1 MAGSD
6 FDPGGANGPPQPHI
20 NNTYADRLK
29 ANVKYDQRLQR
40 NILEI
45 ILQSENSESLT
56 ELKEDDM
63 KQLFDTIG
71 IDIKNELEGYQVKFE
86 KVSVWLKKGVNLDK
100 YCKDEKIRVSTGVTT
115 SFIKPAGRN
124 DVTVTVVGLNFNT
137 PDTFIMEYIKNFGR
151 IVSNSVIYGKYT
163 EGPFKGK
170 FNRERKYQMD
180 FSEPKP
186 FMGTFHI
193 IDGER

>member
-6 FDPGGANGPPQPHI
+6 FDPGGVNGPPQPHI

-71 IDIKNELEGYQVKFE
+71 IDIKNELEGYIIKKFY
-86 KVSVWLKKGVNLDK
+86 
-100 YCKDEKIRVSTGVTT
+100 YC
-115 SFIKPAGRN
+115 
-124 DVTVTVVGLNFNT
+124 
-137 PDTFIMEYIKNFGR
+137 
-151 IVSNSVIYGKYT
+151 
-163 EGPFKGK
+163 
-170 FNRERKYQMD
+170 
-180 FSEPKP
+180 
-186 FMGTFHI
+186 
-193 IDGER
+193 